1 MTTLGEHPV
10 ICANIKKASV
20 AAIKALHKLIFQED
34 AGRRNRQKL
43 REFAGF
49 DFNENSEE
57 FQEKMNWIETN
68 LTLADLI
75 AVCSIF
81 NMDYQGNESTLA
93 KRICEQLVNINEW
106 NIEEPDDTEE
116 EAEGEVDSVNE
127 PEDLQA
133 SRPRFTMSF
142 RDVEDSIR
150 SFSGEDNYQVETWL
164 SDFEEMGRIM
174 GWSGLQKVVFAKK
187 SLSGLAKLFIQS
199 ERGLSTWLKL
209 RSALLD
215 EFSQKINSAELHQT
229 LSKRTMK
236 KEESVQQY
244 LLAMR
249 ELASRGS
256 IEVDALIQYVV
267 DGIPDYTNNKMSLY
281 EAKDLK
287 ELKTK
292 LDLATTNLV
301 SHQRRVQVRL
311 LEKGER
317 QLFDVTTAMKRD
329 IMQVAAKSRSEKRV
343 HATHVEELTIFE
355 KIVPANK
362 RTTPAESKYH
372 SFELEALAI
381 VYSLERFRVYLQGIR
396 FKIVTDCNSLKLTL
410 ERKEV
415 NPRILRWSLI
425 LRNYDYVLEHRSAD
439 RMKHADALSRNCG
452 ILIIEEN
459 SVERNLQIL
468 QGLDEKIEVIKQKL
482 ELSEDKLFELNNGL
496 IYRKQG
502 ENLLFYVP
510 KSMEYNVISDSHN
523 VMGHQGVNKTME
535 YVKRVYWFPEL
546 KDKVQNFIKNC
557 LKCITYSPKS
567 GKVEGK
573 LHCPEKEDQGIQ
585 LVLIATATPQSN
597 GQIER
602 INRSLTPML
611 AKLVET
617 TDKWDRLLGEVEFAF
632 NNSVNRSTG
641 VTPSHLLYG
650 TNQIGGTNDNLR
662 LFLEQQQN
670 KKRDFEEIRQHTVDK
685 VHEVNTYNENYYNK
699 HHKPPTQ
706 YKVVPTLTMDPPN
719 LKIEMPMDIWH
730 RFRSPGRLPRQFLEW
745 SRYGLLQFMIPS
757 ERLIN
762 PRLGGVEPKKRRA
775 SFSQQ
780 TL

>member
-215 EFSQKINSAELHQT
+215 EFSQKMNSAELHQT

-317 QLFDVTTAMKRD
+317 QLFDVTTAMKLD

-632 NNSVNRSTG
+632 NNSINRSTG

-670 KKRDFEEIRQHTVDK
+670 KKRDFEEIRQHAVDK

-706 YKVVPTLTMDPPN
+706 YKVAPPYSKFCARGWEYD
-719 LKIEMPMDIWH
+719 LRVCGDQE
-730 RFRSPGRLPRQFLEW
+730 RVEARS
-745 SRYGLLQFMIPS
+745 
-757 ERLIN
+757 
-762 PRLGGVEPKKRRA
+762 
-775 SFSQQ
+775 
-780 TL
+780 

>member
-1 MTTLGEHPV
+1 M
-10 ICANIKKASV
+10 
-20 AAIKALHKLIFQED
+20 
-34 AGRRNRQKL
+34 
-43 REFAGF
+43 
-49 DFNENSEE
+49 
-57 FQEKMNWIETN
+57 
-68 LTLADLI
+68 
-75 AVCSIF
+75 
-81 NMDYQGNESTLA
+81 
-93 KRICEQLVNINEW
+93 
-106 NIEEPDDTEE
+106 
-116 EAEGEVDSVNE
+116 
-127 PEDLQA
+127 
-133 SRPRFTMSF
+133 
-142 RDVEDSIR
+142 
-150 SFSGEDNYQVETWL
+150 
-164 SDFEEMGRIM
+164 
-174 GWSGLQKVVFAKK
+174 
-187 SLSGLAKLFIQS
+187 
-199 ERGLSTWLKL
+199 
-209 RSALLD
+209 
-215 EFSQKINSAELHQT
+215 NSAELHQT

-311 LEKGER
+311 LEKGEC
-317 QLFDVTTAMKRD
+317 QLFDVTTAMKLD

-585 LVLIATATPQSN
+585 LVLIATGTPQSN

-632 NNSVNRSTG
+632 NNSINRSTG

-670 KKRDFEEIRQHTVDK
+670 KKRDFEEIRQHAVDK

-706 YKVVPTLTMDPPN
+706 YKVGSTPEEQKQFDKESQNNFEYLINFYSEDFNDNPEIIIAERKLWFGKIFKEKTVPTNAMEALAICNPIIYPN
-719 LKIEMPMDIWH
+719 
-730 RFRSPGRLPRQFLEW
+730 
-745 SRYGLLQFMIPS
+745 
-757 ERLIN
+757 
-762 PRLGGVEPKKRRA
+762 
-775 SFSQQ
+775 
-780 TL
+780 

>member
-93 KRICEQLVNINEW
+93 KRICEQLVNINDW

-116 EAEGEVDSVNE
+116 EAEGEADSVNE

-174 GWSGLQKVVFAKK
+174 SWSGLQKVVFAKK

-215 EFSQKINSAELHQT
+215 EFSQKMNSAELHQT

-267 DGIPDYTNNKMSLY
+267 DGIPDYTV
-281 EAKDLK
+281 
-287 ELKTK
+287 T
-292 LDLATTNLV
+292 
-301 SHQRRVQVRL
+301 VRI
-311 LEKGER
+311 G
-317 QLFDVTTAMKRD
+317 
-329 IMQVAAKSRSEKRV
+329 S
-343 HATHVEELTIFE
+343 
-355 KIVPANK
+355 
-362 RTTPAESKYH
+362 
-372 SFELEALAI
+372 
-381 VYSLERFRVYLQGIR
+381 
-396 FKIVTDCNSLKLTL
+396 
-410 ERKEV
+410 
-415 NPRILRWSLI
+415 
-425 LRNYDYVLEHRSAD
+425 
-439 RMKHADALSRNCG
+439 
-452 ILIIEEN
+452 
-459 SVERNLQIL
+459 
-468 QGLDEKIEVIKQKL
+468 
-482 ELSEDKLFELNNGL
+482 
-496 IYRKQG
+496 
-502 ENLLFYVP
+502 
-510 KSMEYNVISDSHN
+510 
-523 VMGHQGVNKTME
+523 
-535 YVKRVYWFPEL
+535 
-546 KDKVQNFIKNC
+546 
-557 LKCITYSPKS
+557 
-567 GKVEGK
+567 
-573 LHCPEKEDQGIQ
+573 
-585 LVLIATATPQSN
+585 
-597 GQIER
+597 
-602 INRSLTPML
+602 IN
-611 AKLVET
+611 
-617 TDKWDRLLGEVEFAF
+617 
-632 NNSVNRSTG
+632 
-641 VTPSHLLYG
+641 
-650 TNQIGGTNDNLR
+650 
-662 LFLEQQQN
+662 
-670 KKRDFEEIRQHTVDK
+670 
-685 VHEVNTYNENYYNK
+685 
-699 HHKPPTQ
+699 
-706 YKVVPTLTMDPPN
+706 
-719 LKIEMPMDIWH
+719 
-730 RFRSPGRLPRQFLEW
+730 
-745 SRYGLLQFMIPS
+745 
-757 ERLIN
+757 
-762 PRLGGVEPKKRRA
+762 
-775 SFSQQ
+775 
-780 TL
+780 